1 MSTVFFVFPRFGK
14 WSHIYQVIPEKTTHR
29 KLLTAIAAI
38 GANFL
43 SPSHETA
50 RKIQTDAS
58 QKIFRPPALGFKI
71 IGNIAVVIEVA
82 IAIGIK

>member
-1 MSTVFFVFPRFGK
+1 VFPRFGK

-50 RKIQTDAS
+50 RKS
-58 QKIFRPPALGFKI
+58 RPTLLKKYSGHPRSDLK
-71 IGNIAVVIEVA
+71 
-82 IAIGIK
+82 